1 VRVLA
6 QRVTRAR
13 VTVAGE
19 TPPSTGGG
27 LRGEW
32 SPPSGGDSSPWQGE
46 AREGV
51 GLGGK
56 VVGEIGPGFLLL
68 VGVTFTDSAAQADLL
83 ARKVANLRVFDD
95 AAGNLN
101 RSALDL
107 LAAGEQV
114 GMLVVSQFTL
124 YADTRK
130 GRRPSFVNAA
140 PPAIAA
146 PLVDRFADGLRA
158 LGLPVATGRFG
169 AEMQIELVN
178 DGPVTIWLDSAEL

>member
-19 TPPSTGGG
+19 TS
-27 LRGEW
+27 
-32 SPPSGGDSSPWQGE
+32 
-46 AREGV
+46 
-51 GLGGK
+51 
-56 VVGEIGPGFLLL
+56 GEIGPGFVLL
-68 VGVTFTDSAAQADLL
+68 VGVTLDDTAAAADLL

-95 AAGNLN
+95 ADGNLN

-107 LAAGEQV
+107 LEAGESI

-124 YADTRK
+124 YADCRK
-130 GRRPSFVNAA
+130 GRRPSFVQAA
-140 PPAIAA
+140 PPAIAE

-158 LGLPVATGRFG
+158 LGLPVETGRFG
-169 AEMQIELVN
+169 AEMQVELVN
-178 DGPVTIWLDSAEL
+178 DGPVTIWLDTADL